1 MSSLDTKYQF
11 RDEIFRGFSLHLL
24 GPSIDDEVLR
34 SQPSETYSIGMLY
47 PRNVEEEQK
56 VDDVAINK
64 KLVDDEDE
72 EVASLSNLRFP
83 ATMGLTFAIAGSAE
97 QIIHVSVSSGKYL
110 SVGDEWVRT
119 PIIIEKPE
127 IPNHIDSFYYDI
139 SKAKRELDWSPKFS
153 FKDMLYDFIKEG
165 ESEKYSY
172 LIDKR
177 KDQIANK

>member
-72 EVASLSNLRFP
+72 ELYKEELRKKKKVQFLI
-83 ATMGLTFAIAGSAE
+83 T
-97 QIIHVSVSSGKYL
+97 GKM
-110 SVGDEWVRT
+110 
-119 PIIIEKPE
+119 K
-127 IPNHIDSFYYDI
+127 
-139 SKAKRELDWSPKFS
+139 KRE
-153 FKDMLYDFIKEG
+153 
-165 ESEKYSY
+165 
-172 LIDKR
+172 R
-177 KDQIANK
+177 K